1 MYESISVYHVDFS
14 ASSFFVSKFGVI
26 RTFFFLP
33 DNEVNAMSRSHPL
46 QSQLFPPYA
55 AALCG
60 GAGLLLL
67 LLALCRTAGLSDA
80 PSRLPVGL
88 CLVLLCALAAGL
100 LFYEDRR
107 PGAALFSLLP
117 IGLALF
123 LRALCLEHVTYDY
136 RDFLSGWASF
146 FRENGGWAA
155 VALPKGNYNVP
166 YLYFLAAISYL
177 PVRDL
182 YLIKLFSMLF
192 DVLLAWGGY
201 RLVHRLSVPGSYRP
215 CAAFC
220 ILLLLPTVALN
231 GAYWAQCDSIYGAL
245 CLHALSSALDRCPVG
260 SVVLLA
266 LAFSFKLQTV
276 FLVPLWGA
284 LWFAGRVRFRDL
296 LLFPATYVL
305 TIVPALFLGKPL
317 GDILGVYFGQAAEY
331 SDYLTLN
338 APSLYALIPYGAEVD
353 TTLAARLGILAAFL
367 FTVGILLWLLLRRD
381 RLTDRALFTAGAA
394 FAVGIPLLLPHM
406 HDRYFFLA
414 DTITLCWACLD
425 RRRGIPAAILVQI
438 ASLGAYHAY
447 LMLRYAFPM
456 AWGSLMLLAT
466 LIWTLFCLYQ
476 EWRHGEGGP
485 VRRRRPPAV

>member
-1 MYESISVYHVDFS
+1 M
-14 ASSFFVSKFGVI
+14 
-26 RTFFFLP
+26 
-33 DNEVNAMSRSHPL
+33 
-46 QSQLFPPYA
+46 
-55 AALCG
+55 
-60 GAGLLLL
+60 
-67 LLALCRTAGLSDA
+67 
-80 PSRLPVGL
+80 
-88 CLVLLCALAAGL
+88 
-100 LFYEDRR
+100 
-107 PGAALFSLLP
+107 
-117 IGLALF
+117 
-123 LRALCLEHVTYDY
+123 
-136 RDFLSGWASF
+136 
-146 FRENGGWAA
+146 
-155 VALPKGNYNVP
+155 
-166 YLYFLAAISYL
+166 
-177 PVRDL
+177 
-182 YLIKLFSMLF
+182 
-192 DVLLAWGGY
+192 
-201 RLVHRLSVPGSYRP
+201 
-215 CAAFC
+215 
-220 ILLLLPTVALN
+220 
-231 GAYWAQCDSIYGAL
+231 
-245 CLHALSSALDRCPVG
+245 
-260 SVVLLA
+260 
-266 LAFSFKLQTV
+266 
-276 FLVPLWGA
+276 PLWGA

-367 FTVGILLWLLLRRD
+367 FTVSILLWLLLRRG

-425 RRRGIPAAILVQI
+425 RRRGIPAAILVQV

>member
-1 MYESISVYHVDFS
+1 
-14 ASSFFVSKFGVI
+14 
-26 RTFFFLP
+26 
-33 DNEVNAMSRSHPL
+33 
-46 QSQLFPPYA
+46 
-55 AALCG
+55 
-60 GAGLLLL
+60 
-67 LLALCRTAGLSDA
+67 
-80 PSRLPVGL
+80 
-88 CLVLLCALAAGL
+88 
-100 LFYEDRR
+100 
-107 PGAALFSLLP
+107 
-117 IGLALF
+117 
-123 LRALCLEHVTYDY
+123 
-136 RDFLSGWASF
+136 
-146 FRENGGWAA
+146 
-155 VALPKGNYNVP
+155 
-166 YLYFLAAISYL
+166 
-177 PVRDL
+177 
-182 YLIKLFSMLF
+182 MLF

-201 RLVHRLSVPGSYRP
+201 RLVRRLSVPGSYCP
-215 CAAFC
+215 CTAFC
-220 ILLLLPTVALN
+220 ILLLLPTVVLN

-245 CLHALSSALDRCPVG
+245 CLHALASALDRRPAG

-367 FTVGILLWLLLRRD
+367 FTVSILLWLLLRRG

-414 DTITLCWACLD
+414 DTIDHAAQEQDDNVRPELTNHIENLEDYDIIFVGFPNWWYDMPMVLYSFFDGYDFSGKTIISFNVHNGSRFSSTIDTIQELESNATVITDGFTVSERNVADAAGDVADWLD
-425 RRRGIPAAILVQI
+425 GLE
-438 ASLGAYHAY
+438 
-447 LMLRYAFPM
+447 F
-456 AWGSLMLLAT
+456 
-466 LIWTLFCLYQ
+466 
-476 EWRHGEGGP
+476 
-485 VRRRRPPAV
+485 